1 MKFEFDHK
9 TGTMIPKKDDSI
21 YFGKSMGGGLIV
33 DDKKNNIKYII
44 ERDDRITKLFGSFDK
59 DNLNFYDLRDSRMI
73 ADRVLRMFG
82 REHKYTD
89 YHCFLKGSHMSENF
103 VKKIDE
109 FIEESIWSDMQRR
122 AEGSELRI
130 EDGEIVDELAH
141 GVKLKMS
148 RESLSSGKLVD
159 FDGIK
164 YTIIGSLCILVVTDG
179 ETDTYYRYDPETT
192 DLINTVK
199 CFEAPSLLRTNNN
212 FAMLKAVMEQDEWDD
227 EYFDTLDVK
236 YDDEYKDFFFSM
248 CNARPEYYVFEEHN
262 KARDYAIDREKNF
275 LEYETV
281 VDNKE
286 NMDSYRNSCGD
297 SFLDVRGIEEELK
310 NHYKISYDDYEEDE
324 AIENL
329 ITYEVIEDTE
339 DYFEVDED
347 GDIDHSQP
355 KFDYEDYKEKY
366 VDTMLG
372 RYNDMVDEFI
382 DVIGYSGL
390 SSFVNFDKLAE
401 LIVDGDGIANF
412 IAGYDSVERDCKIDH
427 VTYYIYRYN

>member
-21 YFGKSMGGGLIV
+21 YFGKSIGGGLIV

-109 FIEESIWSDMQRR
+109 FIEESIWSDMQRK

-179 ETDTYYRYDPETT
+179 ETDTYYRYDSETT

-199 CFEAPSLLRTNNN
+199 CFEAPSLLRIDND
-212 FAMLKAVMEQDEWDD
+212 FAMLKAIMKQDEWDD
-227 EYFDTLDVK
+227 EYFDDMKITYEQSYSMFTISFFNESISFKVFKNLDDAREFAIENEKEILESTTFNKSTVEHFRK
-236 YDDEYKDFFFSM
+236 VFGNDFFD
-248 CNARPEYYVFEEHN
+248 EKLIKEVF
-262 KARDYAIDREKNF
+262 
-275 LEYETV
+275 
-281 VDNKE
+281 KE
-286 NMDSYRNSCGD
+286 
-297 SFLDVRGIEEELK
+297 
-310 NHYKISYDDYEEDE
+310 SYDANYSDFSEDE
-324 AIENL
+324 AIEELLRRN
-329 ITYEVIEDTE
+329 IIQKNE
-339 DYFEVDED
+339 DYFQLDED
-347 GDIDHSQP
+347 GDIDLYHP
-355 KFDYEDYKEKY
+355 KFDYNDYKTEY
-366 VDTMLG
+366 IDSCL
-372 RYNDMVDEFI
+372 NDIFDFVDEYIF
-382 DVIGYSGL
+382 
-390 SSFVNFDKLAE
+390 SFGTDGIEEYIYYDKLAVLHFE
-401 LIVDGDGIANF
+401 TH
-412 IAGYDSVERDCKIDH
+412 SP
-427 VTYYIYRYN
+427 IYGSSGC